1 MIPFLLWLIVLI
13 IFWPIGLAVAV
24 GALIY
29 GLTIAGFWLIVFSI
43 KAITA
48 AVVLGQMVL
57 AAWVNR
63 RNQLSA

>member
-1 MIPFLLWLIVLI
+1 LLWLIVLI

-29 GLTIAGFWLIVFSI
+29 GLIIAGFWLIVFSI

-57 AAWVNR
+57 TAWVNR

>member
-1 MIPFLLWLIVLI
+1 
-13 IFWPIGLAVAV
+13 
-24 GALIY
+24 
-29 GLTIAGFWLIVFSI
+29 VFSI

-57 AAWVNR
+57 TAWVNR

>member
-29 GLTIAGFWLIVFSI
+29 GLIIAGFWLIVFSI

-57 AAWVNR
+57 TAWVNR